1 MGEET
6 MLYQTSDQPHTVL
19 LASSNLAIN
28 ETVTDVLDAL
38 GHRHDTMLTG
48 QDIVERASTGVYD
61 IAIIDIVFLVV
72 KNATILRDLRRLAP
86 DMDILLVTASGMV
99 NIAIEFMKE
108 GVYDFIT
115 RPVNPDHLKIVLGKT
130 IERRDLVRAARERDL
145 YRHLAH
151 IDGLTGLYNHK
162 YFQDQLAREID
173 ISMRRNRDLSLMMLD
188 IDDFK
193 KINDNFGHQ
202 AGDAVLRDVSS
213 HITASCR
220 EYDTLARYGGEE
232 FSIILPGI
240 SAESAACV
248 ADRILN
254 RVATSQYQ
262 AVSGRVTAS
271 IGIAAYPHHSAARED
286 LIHKA
291 DAALY
296 SSKERGKNTYTLY
309 TPVCEAVV
317 M

>member
-1 MGEET
+1 
-6 MLYQTSDQPHTVL
+6 MLYQVTDQPHSVL
-19 LASSNLAIN
+19 LVSNNQAINDTVTGVLQDMGHRYDTILTGNDIVDRASS
-28 ETVTDVLDAL
+28 
-38 GHRHDTMLTG
+38 
-48 QDIVERASTGVYD
+48 GVYD

-86 DMDILLVTASGMV
+86 DMDIILVTASGMV
-99 NIAIEFMKE
+99 NIAVEFMKE

-115 RPVNPDHLKIVLGKT
+115 RPVNPEHLKIVLGKT

-145 YRHLAH
+145 YRHMAT

-162 YFQDQLAREID
+162 YFQEALAREIEL
-173 ISMRRNRDLSLMMLD
+173 SQRRSRDLSLMLLD

-193 KINDNFGHQ
+193 KINDHFGHQ
-202 AGDAVLRDVSS
+202 AGDAVLRDVSA
-213 HITASCR
+213 HIAASCR

-240 SAESAACV
+240 SVESAARV
-248 ADRILN
+248 ADRILH
-254 RVATSQYQ
+254 RVAESRYQ
-262 AVSGRVTAS
+262 SVPGRVTAS

-286 LIHKA
+286 LIQKA

-296 SSKERGKNTYTLY
+296 CSKERGKNTYTLY
-309 TPVCEAVV
+309 TPTCEATI